1 MKCDFWDLT
10 FSDSLSDLS
19 YTLNVQIETN
29 KEGIWKFEF
38 DQSVVEGIILTKSG
52 MTFDDFECTNEL
64 CTSKTP
70 VEEGKWT
77 VKFEVFIDTYPL
89 ITSFQVDGGEDY
101 NCEGENC
108 K

>member
-52 MTFDDFECTNEL
+52 MTFDNFECVDWI
-64 CTSKTP
+64 CTSATP

-77 VKFEVFIDTYPL
+77 VQLELFIDTFPV
-89 ITSFQVDGGEDY
+89 ITSLQVDGEEDY